1 MHGNRAAS
9 GLRTTKKAGP
19 LRPVS
24 RSDGRRVH
32 KSIGTNEHM
41 KIKKPGFRIS
51 RLMLALGVAMSV
63 PFSAVVGLS
72 DAEALIAA
80 THVYHNHMP
89 NFWPYYDTSKYASTP
104 VGGAIR
110 YTYDGGAMALQ
121 SGSVAGYALALKNG
135 KLMPHDNLNQYY
147 DRDAKRNAYTNW
159 PADTAR
165 LYNSQHPQSQVQ
177 VTMSAAVINDIQDFA
192 ERGTFSFFRPG
203 WASKWVDAYNNLK
216 TTNGFHALEP
226 IHFTGHHSM
235 GPLVGPQ
242 YFLKDLIYQN
252 VTLQQDYFLG
262 DSFRPSEGFF
272 PTELGFSERLIP
284 TLKKLGV
291 KWSVMGNNHF
301 SRAVKSY
308 PYLDDPGKDTLV
320 SPPNRADLQND
331 VDGGTWFTLGMEHEQ
346 QNIVNYFPF
355 ADIPHWV
362 QYVNPETGEVYKLA
376 GIPVDQNGSWLEGWE
391 GKAGPEQ
398 TISLF
403 EKDAGGRVPYFV
415 IAHDGD
421 NGEGRAGSQQ
431 TWESSGNYTYVQPGV
446 KGMGVQE
453 YLKTYPIPEDDIQH
467 VQDGSWVDTRDSS
480 SDPTWYHW
488 HIPMGVWKGQFAA
501 FTTAT
506 GKTFDW
512 PTNFDGTPLGHA
524 VSMEY
529 GYHYLE
535 RNFALLQAALNYAE
549 TAEQIWL
556 DGHPNYWSPKT
567 DKEKRVT
574 YEGNQLNPYMMSYPV
589 KGDESND
596 YKGGA
601 NPAELGWYFLISSID
616 SGFGYYDE
624 NVDDNVKPSL
634 GFNQSLFFTQ
644 PYVEANLSE
653 DRTGPS
659 MWWVQRYPYNPGSAN
674 ASKAEG
680 WTKLY
685 ADNRWV
691 VYTYA
696 YDVSGIQDVK
706 VFIRKHKDKRM
717 SPTDIAPRVYDP
729 SSVCSG
735 VANCDADQVG
745 EWVEYPTK
753 KRDLTP
759 DMNGVAWQ
767 DNDVSYNYK
776 VIPGKKI
783 GDTYYAYIDDI
794 QDELVDYYME
804 ATDTK
809 GNVTKSEI
817 QQVYVGAGRYTKKD
831 GKWVEDVNGEQE
843 GTHAF
848 FTDNGA
854 RPSYKNITLW
864 AKPSD
869 GSKPAS
875 EYRAVGEESWSGASY
890 KTVAQGWYKANI
902 RYIDT
907 SNCADTR
914 YHAYGESAS
923 TDGQCLSADE
933 SKDWTWHEDEQKFLP
948 GKPDILQPATIY
960 FKPAASVGSVCM
972 HYRALPQN
980 GDEGW
985 TAVPGEKMESS
996 SEKGSGW
1003 YQLSH
1008 DYEPD
1013 ATGIE
1018 FLFNDC
1024 GNSWYKSASG
1034 GNFVVNEIADYEVD
1048 GTKLTRHEP
1057 VNKNKSP
1064 VAKASASE
1072 SSVDA
1077 GASVT
1082 LSAAGSND
1090 PDGSISSYVWT
1101 AGGKK
1106 VGTGETVKVN
1116 PEKTTTYTLTVTDN
1130 DGASATATVKV
1141 SVKAVNHAP
1150 AASFSAAAKKLTVQF
1165 TNTSKDQDGD
1175 KLTYS
1180 WDFGDG
1186 ETSAEASP
1194 KHVYAEEGDYEVTLT
1209 AADPKG
1215 LTATAKQTVTVA
1227 NTNTAPEA
1235 AFSVSKSSLKATFN
1249 NQSKDADG
1257 DKLTYAWDFGD
1268 GETSD
1273 AVNPTHTYAE
1283 EGTYSVYLTV
1293 SDGKAES
1300 TAQQEVTV
1308 QTTHCSPKHSAMY
1321 FASTNN
1327 KWTFDQMAY
1336 NDDDCAWEIA
1346 VDFSGKGDENG
1357 DQRFKVTTAAD
1368 WQHGIYGQGL
1378 DNGLCDNTRTCGDVF
1393 TDVSGTYTVRV
1404 FDDMTYDVVPGG
1416 QRVLAKCDKHDA
1428 LYYAGTTN
1436 KWTFEKMSC
1445 YDGYWTLDVSFTGK
1459 GDENGDQRWKVTTS
1473 GDWEHGIFGQGLDNG
1488 LCDNTRTCG
1497 DVFTDVKGTYTLKVK
1512 DSDMTWELE
1521 EK

>member
-1 MHGNRAAS
+1 
-9 GLRTTKKAGP
+9 
-19 LRPVS
+19 
-24 RSDGRRVH
+24 
-32 KSIGTNEHM
+32 M
-41 KIKKPGFRIS
+41 KMKKPGFRIS
-51 RLMLALGVAMSV
+51 KLMLALGVAMSV

-165 LYNSQHPQSQVQ
+165 KFVSQHPQSQVQ
-177 VTMSAAVINDIQDFA
+177 VTMSAAVINDVQDFA
-192 ERGTFSFFRPG
+192 ERGTFDFFKPG
-203 WASKWVDAYNNLK
+203 WAYKWVDAYNSLK
-216 TTNGFHALEP
+216 TANGFHALEP

-284 TLKKLGV
+284 TLRKLGV

-331 VDGGTWFTLGMEHEQ
+331 VEGGTWYTLGMEHEQ

-398 TISLF
+398 TIGKF

-421 NGEGRAGSQQ
+421 NGEGRAGSVE
-431 TWESSGNYTYVQPGV
+431 TWENSGNFTYVQPGV

-453 YLKTYPIPEDDIQH
+453 YLKTYPIPEDDVQH

-488 HIPMGVWKGQFAA
+488 HIPMGVWKGQFAD
-501 FTTAT
+501 FTKAT

-535 RNFALLQAALNYAE
+535 RNFALLQAAINYAE

-634 GFNQSLFFTQ
+634 GFNQSLFFTE
-644 PYVEANLSE
+644 PYVEAHAGE

-680 WTKLY
+680 WTKLW
-685 ADNRWV
+685 ANNSFAI
-691 VYTYA
+691 YTYA

-729 SSVCSG
+729 ASVCPG
-735 VANCDADQVG
+735 VANCDPDQVG

-753 KRDLTP
+753 VRDLTP

-767 DNDVSYNYK
+767 NNDVSYNYK
-776 VIPGKKI
+776 VIPGQKI
-783 GDTYYAYIDDI
+783 GSTYYAYIDDL

-804 ATDTK
+804 ATDTL

-831 GKWVEDVNGEQE
+831 GKWVEDINGEQE
-843 GTHAF
+843 EARHSSPAS
-848 FTDNGA
+848 DRA
-854 RPSYKNITLW
+854 RPTRTS
-864 AKPSD
+864 PS
-869 GSKPAS
+869 GPTRLTAPSLPPTTAR
-875 EYRAVGEESWSGASY
+875 RATRTGAALPTRRPLRAGTRHPS
-890 KTVAQGWYKANI
+890 A
-902 RYIDT
+902 T
-907 SNCADTR
+907 STPQAALT
-914 YHAYGESAS
+914 
-923 TDGQCLSADE
+923 
-933 SKDWTWHEDEQKFLP
+933 
-948 GKPDILQPATIY
+948 PATMPTAPRH
-960 FKPAASVGSVCM
+960 PA
-972 HYRALPQN
+972 
-980 GDEGW
+980 
-985 TAVPGEKMESS
+985 T
-996 SEKGSGW
+996 
-1003 YQLSH
+1003 
-1008 DYEPD
+1008 
-1013 ATGIE
+1013 
-1018 FLFNDC
+1018 
-1024 GNSWYKSASG
+1024 
-1034 GNFVVNEIADYEVD
+1034 
-1048 GTKLTRHEP
+1048 
-1057 VNKNKSP
+1057 
-1064 VAKASASE
+1064 ASASRLTR
-1072 SSVDA
+1072 A
-1077 GASVT
+1077 
-1082 LSAAGSND
+1082 AAGCGMRRASSLFRAFLTSFSM
-1090 PDGSISSYVWT
+1090 PTSTSSRHQIRARSACTTGLSPRPATRAGLQFRARRWISLSIQAGTCWGMTSIMTPPALSSSSMTAET
-1101 AGGKK
+1101 AG
-1106 VGTGETVKVN
+1106 TRTR
-1116 PEKTTTYTLTVTDN
+1116 
-1130 DGASATATVKV
+1130 
-1141 SVKAVNHAP
+1141 
-1150 AASFSAAAKKLTVQF
+1150 AAA
-1165 TNTSKDQDGD
+1165 TSW
-1175 KLTYS
+1175 LMVS
-1180 WDFGDG
+1180 R
-1186 ETSAEASP
+1186 
-1194 KHVYAEEGDYEVTLT
+1194 TL
-1209 AADPKG
+1209 P
-1215 LTATAKQTVTVA
+1215 LRE
-1227 NTNTAPEA
+1227 P
-1235 AFSVSKSSLKATFN
+1235 
-1249 NQSKDADG
+1249 
-1257 DKLTYAWDFGD
+1257 
-1268 GETSD
+1268 
-1273 AVNPTHTYAE
+1273 
-1283 EGTYSVYLTV
+1283 
-1293 SDGKAES
+1293 
-1300 TAQQEVTV
+1300 
-1308 QTTHCSPKHSAMY
+1308 
-1321 FASTNN
+1321 
-1327 KWTFDQMAY
+1327 
-1336 NDDDCAWEIA
+1336 
-1346 VDFSGKGDENG
+1346 
-1357 DQRFKVTTAAD
+1357 
-1368 WQHGIYGQGL
+1368 
-1378 DNGLCDNTRTCGDVF
+1378 
-1393 TDVSGTYTVRV
+1393 
-1404 FDDMTYDVVPGG
+1404 
-1416 QRVLAKCDKHDA
+1416 
-1428 LYYAGTTN
+1428 
-1436 KWTFEKMSC
+1436 
-1445 YDGYWTLDVSFTGK
+1445 TLDLSPA
-1459 GDENGDQRWKVTTS
+1459 
-1473 GDWEHGIFGQGLDNG
+1473 LP
-1488 LCDNTRTCG
+1488 TRAR
-1497 DVFTDVKGTYTLKVK
+1497 
-1512 DSDMTWELE
+1512 
-1521 EK
+1521 

>member
-1 MHGNRAAS
+1 
-9 GLRTTKKAGP
+9 
-19 LRPVS
+19 
-24 RSDGRRVH
+24 
-32 KSIGTNEHM
+32 M

>member
-1 MHGNRAAS
+1 
-9 GLRTTKKAGP
+9 
-19 LRPVS
+19 
-24 RSDGRRVH
+24 
-32 KSIGTNEHM
+32 M
-41 KIKKPGFRIS
+41 KMKKPGFRIS
-51 RLMLALGVAMSV
+51 KLMLALGVAMSV

-165 LYNSQHPQSQVQ
+165 KFVSQHPQSQVQ
-177 VTMSAAVINDIQDFA
+177 VTMSAAVINDVQDFA
-192 ERGTFSFFRPG
+192 ERGTFDFFKPG
-203 WASKWVDAYNNLK
+203 WAYKWVDAYNSLK
-216 TTNGFHALEP
+216 TANGFHALEP

-284 TLKKLGV
+284 TLRKLGV

-331 VDGGTWFTLGMEHEQ
+331 VDGGTWYTLGMEHEQ

-398 TISLF
+398 TIGKF

-421 NGEGRAGSQQ
+421 NGEGRAGSVE
-431 TWESSGNYTYVQPGV
+431 TWENSGNFTYVQPGV

-453 YLKTYPIPEDDIQH
+453 YLKTYPIPEDDVQH

-488 HIPMGVWKGQFAA
+488 HIPMGVWKGQFAD
-501 FTTAT
+501 FTKAT

-535 RNFALLQAALNYAE
+535 RNFALLQAAINYAE

-601 NPAELGWYFLISSID
+601 NPAELGWYFLIGSID

-634 GFNQSLFFTQ
+634 GFNQSLFFTE
-644 PYVEANLSE
+644 PYVEAHAGE

-680 WTKLY
+680 WTKLW
-685 ADNRWV
+685 ANNSFAI
-691 VYTYA
+691 YTYA

-729 SSVCSG
+729 ASVCPG
-735 VANCDADQVG
+735 VANCDPDQVG

-753 KRDLTP
+753 VRDLTP

-767 DNDVSYNYK
+767 NNDVSYNYK
-776 VIPGKKI
+776 VIPGQKI
-783 GDTYYAYIDDI
+783 GSTYYAYIDDL

-804 ATDTK
+804 ATDTL

-831 GKWVEDVNGEQE
+831 GKWVEDINGEQE
-843 GTHAF
+843 GSEAF
-848 FTDNGA
+848 LSRVGP
-854 RPSYKNITLW
+854 RPTYKNITLW
-864 AKPSD
+864 ANPSD

-875 EYRAVGEESWSGASY
+875 DYRAQGDENWGSASY
-890 KTVAQGWYKANI
+890 KEASEGWYKASV

-907 SNCADTR
+907 SSCADTR
-914 YHAYGESAS
+914 YHAYGTAAS
-923 TDGQCLSADE
+923 GDGQCLSADE
-933 SKDWTWHEDEQKFLP
+933 SSSWMWDEESQQFVP
-948 GKPDILQPATIY
+948 GVPHIIQHADIY
-960 FKPAASVGSVCM
+960 FKPASDPGKVCM
-972 HYRALPQN
+972 HYRALPQT

-985 TAVPGEKMESS
+985 TAVPGEEMDKSQY
-996 SEKGSGW
+996 SGW
-1003 YQLSH
+1003 YVLGH
-1008 DYEPD
+1008 DFDYD

-1024 GNSWYKSASG
+1024 GNSWYKNSSG
-1034 GNFVVNEIADYEVD
+1034 GNFVVD
-1048 GTKLTRHEP
+1048 GIKDTAVEGTNIGPLPGPT
-1057 VNKNKSP
+1057 NQSP
-1064 VAKASASE
+1064 VAKASASADN
-1072 SSVDA
+1072 VDA
-1077 GASVT
+1077 GTAVT
-1082 LSAAGSND
+1082 LSAAGSKD

-1101 AGGKK
+1101 AGGKSI
-1106 VGTGETVKVN
+1106 GSGETVKVT
-1116 PEKTTTYTLTVTDN
+1116 PEKTTTYTLTVTD
-1130 DGASATATVKV
+1130 DKGATSSATVKV
-1141 SVKAVNHAP
+1141 TVKAVNHAP
-1150 AASFSAAAKKLTVQF
+1150 KASFTAAAKKLTVQF

-1194 KHVYAEEGDYEVTLT
+1194 KHVYADEDSYEVTLT
-1209 AADPKG
+1209 ATDAKG
-1215 LTATAKQTVTVA
+1215 LSNSAKQTVTVQ
-1227 NTNTAPEA
+1227 NTNTAPKA
-1235 AFSVSKSSLKATFN
+1235 AFSVSKSALNVTFT
-1249 NQSKDADG
+1249 NQSKDEDG
-1257 DKLTYAWDFGD
+1257 DKLTYSWDFGD

-1273 AVNPTHTYAE
+1273 AASPAHTYAE
-1283 EGTYSVYLTV
+1283 EGTYNVYLTV

-1300 TAQQEVTV
+1300 TAQQDVTV
-1308 QTTHCSPKHSAMY
+1308 NQAAKCTPQNKSMY
-1321 FASTNN
+1321 FASTAN
-1327 KWTFDQMAY
+1327 KWTFEEMKY
-1336 NDDDCAWEIA
+1336 NEENCSWEIG
-1346 VDFSGKGDENG
+1346 VHFDGKGDENG
-1357 DQRFKVTTAAD
+1357 EQRFKVTSAPDWQHRIYGQGLDNQLCDNTRMCGDVFTDAQGTTIIGVKDTDGELTYDVVPTGIPDARCDKHEAMYYAGTTNGWTFEPMKCYAGGIWYIEVDFTGKGDENGGQRWKVTTAPD

-1378 DNGLCDNTRTCGDVF
+1378 DNQLCDNTRTCGDVY
-1393 TDVSGTYTVRV
+1393 TDKKGKYFLMVR
-1404 FDDMTYDVVPGG
+1404 DDG
-1416 QRVLAKCDKHDA
+1416 
-1428 LYYAGTTN
+1428 
-1436 KWTFEKMSC
+1436 
-1445 YDGYWTLDVSFTGK
+1445 
-1459 GDENGDQRWKVTTS
+1459 
-1473 GDWEHGIFGQGLDNG
+1473 
-1488 LCDNTRTCG
+1488 
-1497 DVFTDVKGTYTLKVK
+1497 
-1512 DSDMTWELE
+1512 MTWEI
-1521 EK
+1521 EKGLPVY